1 MSKVDNCSH
10 LPWKGEKLSYSRLP
24 QGFIHSP
31 HIFDQILKIEIQLQS
46 DPRAVCIQY
55 VDAILVGHET
65 YEGCLRKTEEVL
77 KELHKIGMK
86 VSKDKLVV
94 AEKNV
99 VYLGRKI
106 SKGKKGLADK
116 NIETIKLYKK
126 LSIVKEMMG
135 FLGTTGFCSEFIP
148 EYAEKSQR
156 IEGNDEKGRYE
167 RFESITKV
175 D

>member
-1 MSKVDNCSH
+1 M
-10 LPWKGEKLSYSRLP
+10 
-24 QGFIHSP
+24 
-31 HIFDQILKIEIQLQS
+31 QLQA

-55 VDAILVGHET
+55 VDYILVGHET

-86 VSKDKLVV
+86 VSKDKLVE

-106 SKGKKGLADK
+106 SKEKKGLADK

-126 LSIVKEMMG
+126 TRIVKEIMG

-148 EYAEKSQR
+148 EYAEKVKELREIMKRAGMKDLRS
-156 IEGNDEKGRYE
+156 ELKWTDENLNNLKTYKKGSNNGNQNRND
-167 RFESITKV
+167 
-175 D
+175 

>member
-1 MSKVDNCSH
+1 MFAFT
-10 LPWKGEKLSYSRLP
+10 WKGEKLSYSRLP

-31 HIFDQILKIEIQLQS
+31 HIFNQILKNVIELQA
-46 DPRAVCIQY
+46 DPRAVGIQY
-55 VDAILVGHET
+55 VNDILVGHET

-94 AEKNV
+94 TEKNV

-126 LSIVKEMMG
+126 TRIVKEMMG
-135 FLGTTGFCSEFIP
+135 FLGTMGFCSKFIT
-148 EYAEKSQR
+148 EYTGKSQG
-156 IEGNDEKGRYE
+156 IEGNYEKSRYE
-167 RFESITKV
+167 RFKSRTKV
-175 D
+175 G